1 MLKTEKSIIVSLL
14 NELKK
19 FFSIFCTLNV
29 WAVLLVF
36 IPLKNEN
43 NSEKN
48 ILRKSWIITMICTSS
63 NNPLPPLLHISSKNY
78 WAVSSL
84 PSLEKCRRQKSSL
97 IKKQTSNKLTKRIFL
112 PKFSKLLILKTW
124 AAIFTTILKL
134 GVRWICSSFNLC
146 NFLKSNPYWFTFK
159 SHSYS
164 SIKCF
169 QLMSWWSKYSVN

>member
-1 MLKTEKSIIVSLL
+1 MHKDRQVSSKKNLLHYAIKKCVENWKKHNISLL

-36 IPLKNEN
+36 IPLKNEK

-112 PKFSKLLILKTW
+112 PKFSKLLILKTY
-124 AAIFTTILKL
+124 LS
-134 GVRWICSSFNLC
+134 CNLH
-146 NFLKSNPYWFTFK
+146 N
-159 SHSYS
+159 HS
-164 SIKCF
+164 
-169 QLMSWWSKYSVN
+169 